1 MGNLVRPGPLFC
13 LAGLAPQSQGRGAAA
28 CDTVA
33 SSALFSDGPCP
44 ARQVRAV
51 PAGVSAPVADC
62 ARARAAGP
70 GRGRRE
76 PGARQPPAAGLCAA
90 AGPQH
95 GVCGALRPRCAWA
108 LRGTDCTQQVHCM
121 RSGVDG
127 IIPCMPWALLGPLGD
142 TCAACVLLPQH
153 SPLFQQICYL
163 HGPCTAC
170 DQPSAPPPAREL
182 HITMCFIVEPL
193 SALLC
198 RWPPARRPGR
208 A

>member
-62 ARARAAGP
+62 ARPCAAGP

-108 LRGTDCTQQVHCM
+108 LRGTDCAQRVHCM
-121 RSGVDG
+121 RSVWMASSHACLGHYS
-127 IIPCMPWALLGPLGD
+127 GPLATHVQHVCSSRNIRLSSSKFA
-142 TCAACVLLPQH
+142 TCTVHVLHVTNRLRHPQ
-153 SPLFQQICYL
+153 QEN
-163 HGPCTAC
+163 CT
-170 DQPSAPPPAREL
+170 S
-182 HITMCFIVEPL
+182 
-193 SALLC
+193 
-198 RWPPARRPGR
+198 
-208 A
+208 